1 MNSFIT
7 DGYLVVKNFCSEETA
22 HLLAESLIISKEVEQ
37 HRNGKYFQDT
47 QVPNAYAQY
56 AHFDFALRFWAGKIG
71 GIMGKVLVP
80 VNSYARIYENGNIL
94 TKHSDRPELQY
105 NISLCLKRDKA
116 DWAFGLTDLQGRDH
130 LIVQQTGDALFYQG
144 HLQHWREGPFTG
156 REQVQVF
163 LHYCEF
169 GSEHEK
175 TKKFD
180 GRPFLGK

>member
-1 MNSFIT
+1 MNDFVKN
-7 DGYLVVKNFCSEETA
+7 GFLVVKNFCSEETA
-22 HLLAESLIISKEVEQ
+22 YLMAESLIMSKEVEQ
-37 HRNGKYFQDT
+37 HRNGKYHQDR

-56 AHFDFALRFWAGKIG
+56 AHFDYALRFWAGKIG

-80 VNSYARIYENGNIL
+80 VNSYARIYENGNTL
-94 TKHSDRPELQY
+94 SKHSDRPELQY

-116 DWAFGLTDLQGRDH
+116 NWAFGITDLHGQDH
-130 LIVQQTGDALFYQG
+130 LVEQQVGDALFYQG
-144 HLQHWREGPFTG
+144 QLTHWRDGPYYG
-156 REQVQVF
+156 QQQVQVF
-163 LHYCEF
+163 LHYCEA